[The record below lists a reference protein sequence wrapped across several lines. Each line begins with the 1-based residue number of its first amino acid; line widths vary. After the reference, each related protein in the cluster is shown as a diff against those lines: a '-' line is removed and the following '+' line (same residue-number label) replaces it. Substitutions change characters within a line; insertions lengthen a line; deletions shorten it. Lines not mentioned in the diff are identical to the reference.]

1 MKIKVCGMGENYS
14 EVVALQPDLLG
25 FIFWKPSARYFDLEK
40 LEKFTIPKVGVFVDQ
55 PIEEILVR
63 MSQYDLEYVQL
74 HGKETPEFCKTLS
87 NILEQSGYNTQII
100 KAFAITDDFDFGS
113 LNAYEMLVSS
123 FLFDA
128 KGELPGGNGIGFN
141 WEVLKKYDGT
151 TPFFLSGGIGL
162 DDVDKIK
169 EFLTE
174 AIAQHCKVID
184 VNSKFELRPGVKNT
198 HVLEAFI
205 KHIRRLTKE

>member
-40 LEKFTIPKVGVFVDQ
+40 LETFKIPKVGVFVDQ
-55 PIEEILVR
+55 PLEEILLR
-63 MSQYDLEYVQL
+63 TSQYDLEYVQL
-74 HGKETPEFCKTLS
+74 HGQETPEFCKTLS
-87 NILEQSGYNTQII
+87 TILEQSGYNTQII
-100 KAFAITDDFDFGS
+100 KAFAISDDFDFSS
-113 LNAYEMLVSS
+113 LNAYQMFVSS

-151 TPFFLSGGIGL
+151 TPFLISGGIGL

-174 AIAQHCKVID
+174 AIAQYCSVID
-184 VNSKFELRPGVKNT
+184 VNSKFELRPGVKNV
-198 HVLEAFI
+198 HALEAFI
-205 KHIRRLTKE
+205 KQIRRLTKE